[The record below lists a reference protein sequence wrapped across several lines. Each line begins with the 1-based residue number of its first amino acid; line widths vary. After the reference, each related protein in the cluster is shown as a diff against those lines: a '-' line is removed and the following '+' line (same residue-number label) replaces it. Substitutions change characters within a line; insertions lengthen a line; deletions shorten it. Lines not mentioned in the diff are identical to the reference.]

1 MCQIVLILVKPN
13 RAVRAPPWRR
23 RRPSTSRSS
32 QSNLSPERLSPT
44 TVPTFRTKLR
54 TSTLSIK
61 SSGSSSSEV
70 SIFYHPSLPRFTYD
84 RPFHKGEQ
92 DPDNEFV
99 SLWIERTTFT
109 SSSEF
114 PGILKW
120 FEVVKKEV
128 SYVSPL
134 QFACESMLTK
144 NDELQTLI
152 REYSS
157 DR

>member
-1 MCQIVLILVKPN
+1 M
-13 RAVRAPPWRR
+13 
-23 RRPSTSRSS
+23 
-32 QSNLSPERLSPT
+32 
-44 TVPTFRTKLR
+44 
-54 TSTLSIK
+54 
-61 SSGSSSSEV
+61 
-70 SIFYHPSLPRFTYD
+70 YDRFTYD

-92 DPDNEFV
+92 DQDNEFV
-99 SLWIERTTFT
+99 SLWIERTTFST
-109 SSSEF
+109 SSEF

-128 SYVSPL
+128 SLVSPL

-144 NDELQTLI
+144 NEELQTLI